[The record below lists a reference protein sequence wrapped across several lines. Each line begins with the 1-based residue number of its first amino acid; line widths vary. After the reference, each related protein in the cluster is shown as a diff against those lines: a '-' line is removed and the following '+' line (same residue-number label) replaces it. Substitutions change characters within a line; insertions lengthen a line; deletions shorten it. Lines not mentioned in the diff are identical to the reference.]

1 VTGDSQALETYF
13 TKHPD
18 AAKFAR
24 SPMKNQDLRQ
34 ILFKGSYAYG
44 HGSRPFA
51 GGAGRSSVT
60 IEPSV
65 ESSAE
70 SVQVTTPLHGK
81 RAAVESPSALTK
93 RARGLATDL
102 YHYLD
107 ELTTALLAA
116 TEGSS
121 RSVKTTAIKLLHKHF
136 GVLLLR
142 VKLTVLMAFEAD
154 FAARN
159 FMLMP
164 PEIKK
169 LWVRNEIL
177 ARTSDLLRHGVNAAA
192 VVEGF
197 RWEGAGDIELYA
209 Y

>member
-1 VTGDSQALETYF
+1 
-13 TKHPD
+13 
-18 AAKFAR
+18 
-24 SPMKNQDLRQ
+24 
-34 ILFKGSYAYG
+34 LFEGGYAYG

-51 GGAGRSSVT
+51 GGAGRSSVM
-60 IEPSV
+60 IEPSI

-70 SVQVTTPLHGK
+70 SVQVTTLLHGK

-102 YHYLD
+102 YHHLD
-107 ELTTALLAA
+107 ELTTALLTA

-136 GVLLLR
+136 GVLPLR
-142 VKLTVLMAFEAD
+142 VKLTVLMAFEVD

-164 PEIKK
+164 LEMKK
-169 LWVRNEIL
+169 LWVRDEIL